1 MPPWLRGLSSHHGRQ
16 IDAPAAKSQK
26 ILKSKGVG
34 VMINKI
40 RGFFKDRS
48 GASAVEYGL
57 LIGLIAVTLSLGAGA
72 LGSSVSTALAKPLDA
87 LSGAVPAGDVPVSV
101 APALPAEP
109 VAPVTPVKGGPVK
122 RPPVAS
128 PMG

>member
-1 MPPWLRGLSSHHGRQ
+1 
-16 IDAPAAKSQK
+16 
-26 ILKSKGVG
+26 
-34 VMINKI
+34 MINKI

-57 LIGLIAVTLSLGAGA
+57 LIGLIVVTLSLGAGA

-87 LSGAVPAGDVPVSV
+87 LSGAVSGGDVAVSV

-109 VAPVTPVKGGPVK
+109 VAPVAPVTPVTPVKGGPVK

-128 PMG
+128 PMM